1 MSGRIETRVEKLERR
16 SGVDAKPLRIVV
28 SGVVAVRDENGA
40 QIGRRVVSR
49 HCIDVVNRK
58 QRRMSGELMP
68 PTHPTQGETV

>member
-28 SGVVAVRDENGA
+28 SGVAAVRDEKGV
-40 QIGRRVVSR
+40 QTGRRVVSR

-68 PTHPTQGETV
+68 PTPPAEGETV